1 MEDAERELDELEQ
14 LHEEPLKSSKSETI
28 HGHSRN
34 ASNVSTLSNTSELI
48 ADPED
53 DGGPLMDLFVMFLIG
68 RTAKM
73 LVWSSSCNTVED
85 C

>member
-53 DGGPLMDLFVMFLIG
+53 DGGYGSVRHVPNRSDSEDVG
-68 RTAKM
+68 
-73 LVWSSSCNTVED
+73 LVLKLQHG
-85 C
+85 